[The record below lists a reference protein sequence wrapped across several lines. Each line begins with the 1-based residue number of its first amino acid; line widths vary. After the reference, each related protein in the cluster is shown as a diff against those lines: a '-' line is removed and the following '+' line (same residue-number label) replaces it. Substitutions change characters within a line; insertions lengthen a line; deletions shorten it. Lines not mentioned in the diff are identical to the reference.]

1 MRGSG
6 SEAEIQILRETSC
19 TLATRWCDSFMKIT
33 FVFLRRSLW
42 ASGPL
47 GLWLLWLWLWSHIYL
62 GKSFFGSLFG
72 TLFVNPCSDR
82 CPERC
87 SDPVSASPVFLMTVS
102 WAQSSNPQSSEPQ
115 SSESQ
120 SSELRASELRALF
133 NVVRKLIRCSDR
145 CLTLFEA
152 LFVVVRAWLWPF
164 PLFEENINNCEPENK
179 YHQKQDK

>member
-1 MRGSG
+1 MYANVDGILFTIYYVLYPMEKSPCSG
-6 SEAEIQILRETSC
+6 CKNVVRNVVRE
-19 TLATRWCDSFMKIT
+19 SF
-33 FVFLRRSLW
+33 V
-42 ASGPL
+42 
-47 GLWLLWLWLWSHIYL
+47 
-62 GKSFFGSLFG
+62 GSLFG
-72 TLFVNPCSDR
+72 TLFGTPSSDR
-82 CPERC
+82 CSERC

-133 NVVRKLIRCSDR
+133 NVVRKLIRCSDP

-164 PLFEENINNCEPENK
+164 PLFEENINNCESKKNEINI
-179 YHQKQDK
+179 QKS